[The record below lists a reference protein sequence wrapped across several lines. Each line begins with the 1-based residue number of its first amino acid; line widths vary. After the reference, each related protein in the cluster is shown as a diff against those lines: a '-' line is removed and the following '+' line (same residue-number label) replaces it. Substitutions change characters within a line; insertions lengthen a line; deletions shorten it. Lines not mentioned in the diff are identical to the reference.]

1 MLMTRRVIII
11 EMVMVERSEGSKGE
25 TAETPTGSAGLMG
38 EEKH

>member
-11 EMVMVERSEGSKGE
+11 EMVMVEGSEGSEGE